1 MSFDRCEPE
10 SRPEGEQRLKE
21 VSSQATFTSQEIAGL
36 PEPVQRHLRCA
47 VRVGAPLTRTVKLK
61 TRGSINLGRW
71 LPFQAT
77 QIPNPHWGFIWAARV
92 AGVIVG
98 ADQYLDGFGGMDWKL
113 FGRFTVASAAGQDVS
128 RSAAGR
134 GGAEAVWVPTALL
147 PRFGSD
153 VVRYR

>member
-1 MSFDRCEPE
+1 MSFDQCEPK
-10 SRPEGEQRLKE
+10 SRPEWEQRLKE
-21 VSSQATFTSQEIAGL
+21 VSSHATFTSQEIAGL

-47 VRVGAPLTRTVKLK
+47 IRVGAPLTRTIKLK
-61 TRGSINLGRW
+61 MRGSIKLCRW

-77 QIPNPHWGFIWAARV
+77 QILNPHRGFIWAARV
-92 AGVIVG
+92 AGVVVG
-98 ADQYLDGFGGMDWKL
+98 SDQYLDGIGGMDWKL
-113 FGRFTVASAAGQDVS
+113 FGLFTVASAAGQDVS

-147 PRFGSD
+147 PRFVSD